1 MPGLLSR
8 HHPTGLSALSRFSS
22 PPQEQLS
29 LANALCA
36 PPVRKSALTGLA
48 QCLAPQKQI
57 YVLSVEMD
65 LETKRALERGETISV
80 WRC

>member
-1 MPGLLSR
+1 MTGQLTNHPLL
-8 HHPTGLSALSRFSS
+8 HQ
-22 PPQEQLS
+22 PQGQLS
-29 LANALCA
+29 LANALRD

-65 LETKRALERGETISV
+65 IETKRALDHGETISV

>member
-1 MPGLLSR
+1 MPGMLSR
-8 HHPTGLSALSRFSS
+8 HRPTGLSALSRFSS
-22 PPQEQLS
+22 PPQGQLP
-29 LANALCA
+29 LANALRD
-36 PPVRKSALTGLA
+36 PPVRKSALTELA

-65 LETKRALERGETISV
+65 IETKRALDHGGTISV

>member
-1 MPGLLSR
+1 MPGLLS
-8 HHPTGLSALSRFSS
+8 HHRPTGLSALSQFSS
-22 PPQEQLS
+22 PPQGQLS
-29 LANALCA
+29 LADALRHSPA
-36 PPVRKSALTGLA
+36 RKPALTGLA

-65 LETKRALERGETISV
+65 IETRRALDHGETISV